1 MAKRNVIVGLFVLAA
16 FGLFTAGLFLIG
28 NRHEAFSR
36 HMEFYTEFTNVS
48 GLARGSKVQVSG
60 MDAGQIIDIAIPSS
74 PASKFRVK
82 FRIEEK
88 LHGLV
93 RNDSLAS
100 VGTEGVV
107 GDTYLSISSG
117 SAQAGAASP
126 QTMLPSKEPTQIG
139 DLLDQAKGTITDVD
153 NTVRNANGL
162 LTTVGGN
169 LNGALNEARAT
180 LTNANDIVVGVK
192 QGHGAAGMLLHD
204 DAVAGQIRETLS
216 NAQQAS
222 LNINHAS
229 AHANSIVS
237 DIQSR
242 GFPGKID
249 DTLAGVKDTVSNL
262 DTSSQQIRQMVADLT
277 APDAQGVTAGVNLQE
292 SLSNVND
299 ATKNL
304 AEDSE
309 ALKHNL
315 FFRPFFRHRGYYNL
329 VHVTPDQY
337 RKNRLVVDSA
347 SHRSWLSEEQLF
359 QKDPQGVEQLSAEG
373 KRLLDTTLTQ
383 YGDSIIESP
392 VIVEGYSNNGD
403 LVSRMAISR
412 YRSLLV
418 RSYLVKGFQLVP
430 GNVDSVALQDQTPKG
445 VGHSTWN
452 GVSILVLKAQP

>member
-1 MAKRNVIVGLFVLAA
+1 MARKNVIVGVFILVA

-28 NRHEAFSR
+28 NRHEAFAR

-74 PASKFRVK
+74 PSSKFRVK
-82 FRIEEK
+82 FRIEER

-93 RNDSLAS
+93 RTDSLVS

-117 SAQAGAASP
+117 STQAGAASP
-126 QTMLPSKEPTQIG
+126 QTTLPSREPTQIG

-153 NTVRNANGL
+153 NAVRNGNGL

-180 LTNANDIVVGVK
+180 LTNANGIVVGVK
-192 QGHGAAGMLLHD
+192 QGHGAAGLLLRD
-204 DAVAGQIRETLS
+204 DLVAGQIRETLS
-216 NAQQAS
+216 NAQQAA
-222 LNINHAS
+222 LNLSHAT
-229 AHANSIVS
+229 AQANSIVS

-242 GFPGKID
+242 EFPAKID
-249 DTLAGVKDTVSNL
+249 DTLSGVKDTVSNL
-262 DTSSQQIRQMVADLT
+262 DTSSQQVRQTIADFT
-277 APDAQGVTAGVNLQE
+277 APDSQGVTAGVNLQE

-299 ATKNL
+299 ATRNL

-315 FFRPFFRHRGYYNL
+315 LFRPFFRHRGYYNL
-329 VHVTPDQY
+329 VHLTPDQY
-337 RKNRLVVDSA
+337 RKNRLVGGSA
-347 SHRSWLSEEQLF
+347 DHRSWLSAEQLF
-359 QKDPQGVEQLSAEG
+359 QKDPQGVEQISTEG
-373 KRLLDTTLTQ
+373 KRLLDTTLIQ

-392 VIVEGYSNNGD
+392 LIVEGYSNDGNLVDGME
-403 LVSRMAISR
+403 VSRH
-412 YRSLLV
+412 RSLLV
-418 RSYLVKGFQLVP
+418 RSYLVKRFQLVA
-430 GNVDSVALQDQTPKG
+430 GNVDSVALQNQPPKG
-445 VGHSTWN
+445 VDHSTWN
-452 GVSILVLKAQP
+452 GVSIVVLRAQP

>member
-1 MAKRNVIVGLFVLAA
+1 MAKKNVVVGLFVLAA
-16 FGLFTAGLFLIG
+16 FGLFTIGLFLIG
-28 NRHEAFSR
+28 NRHEMFAR

-48 GLARGSKVQVSG
+48 GLAKGSKVQVAG
-60 MDAGQIIDIAIPSS
+60 MDAGQVLDIGIPNS
-74 PASKFRVK
+74 PASKFRVR

-93 RNDSLAS
+93 RTDSLVS
-100 VGTEGVV
+100 VGTEGIV
-107 GDTYLSISSG
+107 GDTFLSIGPG
-117 SAQAGAASP
+117 SAQASAAAP
-126 QTMLPSKEPTQIG
+126 QMTLRSKEPTQIG

-153 NTVRNANGL
+153 TTVRNANGL

-169 LNGALNEARAT
+169 LNGALGDARTT
-180 LTNANDIVVGVK
+180 LTNVNDVVVGVK
-192 QGHGAAGMLLHD
+192 QGRGAAGMLLRD
-204 DAVAGQIRETLS
+204 DAVAGQIRETVA

-229 AHANSIVS
+229 AQANSLVS

-249 DTLAGVKDTVSNL
+249 DTLAGVKDTVANL
-262 DTSSQQIRQMVADLT
+262 DASSQQIRQTVAEMT

-337 RKNRLVVDSA
+337 RKNRLVSDS
-347 SHRSWLSEEQLF
+347 SNHRAWISEDQLF
-359 QKDPQGVEQLSAEG
+359 QKDSQGTEQLTDTG
-373 KRLLDTTLTQ
+373 KKLLDTTLMQ
-383 YGDSIIESP
+383 FGDSIIESP
-392 VIVEGYSNNGD
+392 VIVEGYSNEGD
-403 LVSRMAISR
+403 LVRRMAISR
-412 YRSLLV
+412 HRSLLV
-418 RSYLVKGFQLVP
+418 RSYLVKHFQLVP

-452 GVSILVLKAQP
+452 GVSILVLKPQS